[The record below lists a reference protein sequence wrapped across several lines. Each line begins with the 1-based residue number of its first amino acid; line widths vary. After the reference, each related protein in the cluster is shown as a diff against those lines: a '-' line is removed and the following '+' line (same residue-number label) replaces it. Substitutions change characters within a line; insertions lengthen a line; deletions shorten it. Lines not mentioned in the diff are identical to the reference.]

1 MHTDYIAPEDR
12 DFKYDMGTV
21 NKDPYEVHQRIINSV
36 KDGSQILDI
45 GCSTGYLSYELK
57 KKNCKTI
64 GIEMDPKAVE
74 VARKVMDHVHLGLFD
89 DETISKLGGEKFDY
103 VIMADVLEHIFDTK
117 KTLSDLK
124 KVMGPQSEL
133 LVCVPNIV
141 HLRSRLSIFKGN
153 FEYTNVGLMD
163 EDHVRFFTVNSLTK
177 IFNKNGYQV
186 LSVTGIPGVWSYES
200 YLVRKLIKIGVLRPL
215 LNKLAVW
222 FPSLFGFQLLFRA
235 KLI

>member
-21 NKDPYEVHQRIINSV
+21 NKDPYEVHQRILNSV
-36 KDGSQILDI
+36 KDGSSTLDI

-57 KKNCKTI
+57 KKNCETI
-64 GIEMDPKAVE
+64 GIEMDQKAVE
-74 VARKVMDHVHLGLFD
+74 VASKVMDKVHHGLFD
-89 DETISKLGGEKFDY
+89 DETIANLEGKKFDY

-117 KTLSDLK
+117 KTLTDLK
-124 KVMGPQSEL
+124 KVMSSGSEL

-141 HLRSRLSIFKGN
+141 HIRSRLNILKGN

-163 EDHVRFFTVNSLTK
+163 EDHVRFFTVNSLSK
-177 IFNKNGYQV
+177 IFRANGYEV
-186 LSVTGIPGVWSYES
+186 VSVTGIPGVWSYEN
-200 YLVRKLIKIGVLRPL
+200 YLIRKLIKIGILKPFF
-215 LNKLAVW
+215 NKMAVW